1 MLALQE
7 RCRCP
12 LRVFEFANRADVAV
26 SLVCMRSR
34 LFPFFL
40 FCLACL
46 EGSSLLQAENHVAY
60 LNSIKKIDVHT
71 HVRMDAAFLC
81 GLLDQENFK
90 YLNVCVDSMGSE
102 MTLSQCEDARNLYR
116 KYPRH
121 YSWVMTFDSKG
132 LFEPR
137 WTNRTIELLKQD
149 FESGAIGVKIW
160 ENFGMEI
167 LNLQCYDLLMSKG

>member
-1 MLALQE
+1 
-7 RCRCP
+7 
-12 LRVFEFANRADVAV
+12 
-26 SLVCMRSR
+26 MRSR

-46 EGSSLLQAENHVAY
+46 EGYSLLQAENHVAY
-60 LNSIKKIDVHT
+60 LNSINKIDVHT
-71 HVRMDAAFLC
+71 QVQMDAAFLRE
-81 GLLDQENFK
+81 LLDQENFK
-90 YLNVCVDSMGSE
+90 YLNVCVDSMGLE
-102 MTLSQCEDARNLYR
+102 MTLSQREDARDLYQ

-121 YSWVMTFDSKG
+121 YS
-132 LFEPR
+132 PR

-167 LNLQCYDLLMSKG
+167 LNPQCYDLLMSKG